1 MIMRKATTD
10 DYDRILAL
18 NEASVHVLS
27 PLTREKLEALA
38 TEADLFEV
46 LEIDGRVEAFVLALR
61 EGQGYDSVNYLWF
74 SDRYDHFLY
83 VDRIVVSSE
92 KRGLGLGRHLYDR
105 VFARAKAS
113 GLARVAAEIDI
124 QPRNPASL
132 QFHRHFGFREVGRQS
147 VAGGKKIVSL
157 QVADPN

>member
-1 MIMRKATTD
+1 MRKATTD

-61 EGQGYDSVNYLWF
+61 EEKSYESINYLWF
-74 SDRYDHFLY
+74 SDHYDRFLY
-83 VDRIVVSSE
+83 VDRIVISKE
-92 KRGLGLGRHLYDR
+92 NRGAGLGRKLYEN
-105 VFARAKAS
+105 VFDHAGRS
-113 GLARVAAEIDI
+113 GVPRVAAEIDI
-124 QPRNPASL
+124 QPPNPTSL

-157 QVADPN
+157 QIADPN